1 VAARAIN
8 DPARVLTPAL
18 QGTPPHRT
26 PNEGENNMSV
36 STESNLWLRRFHDAP
51 ESKITLVCFP
61 HAGGS
66 ASFYY
71 PVSDAMHPTLQVIA
85 LQYPGRQDRRQEPCL
100 PSIGEFADQAF
111 AALAPIAGRPLA
123 FFGHSMGA
131 TIAFEVA
138 QRMERQLDVSP
149 VTLFASG
156 RRAPSRRRDENVHQ
170 RNDDGIVAEMQMLSA
185 TDARL
190 LGDPELLRMIL
201 PAIRSDYRAAET
213 YRYEPGPKLRC
224 PIISLVGDSDP
235 KVSVEEAQAWKEH
248 TSGDFEL
255 QVFTGGHFY
264 LSGHQAAVINLI
276 SDHLLW
282 LAP

>member
-1 VAARAIN
+1 M
-8 DPARVLTPAL
+8 P
-18 QGTPPHRT
+18 
-26 PNEGENNMSV
+26 V
-36 STESNLWLRRFHDAP
+36 STDSNLWLRRFHPAP
-51 ESKITLVCFP
+51 QSKINLICFP

-71 PVSDAMHPTLQVIA
+71 PVSDAMQPTLQVIA
-85 LQYPGRQDRRQEPCL
+85 LQYPGRQDRRQEPGL
-100 PSIGEFADQAF
+100 RTIADFADEAF
-111 AALAPIAGRPLA
+111 KALAPIADQPFA

-138 QRMERQLDVSP
+138 LRMEQQLGRSP

-156 RRAPSRRRDENVHQ
+156 RRAPSRHRDETVHQ
-170 RNDDGIVAEMQMLSA
+170 RSDDGIVKEMQLLAA

-213 YRYEPGPKLRC
+213 YRYEPGPKLRS
-224 PIISLVGDSDP
+224 PILALVGDADP
-235 KVSVEEAQAWKEH
+235 KVTVDEAQSWSEH
-248 TSGDFEL
+248 TTGTFEL
-255 QVFTGGHFY
+255 QTFSGGHFY
-264 LSGHQAAVINLI
+264 LAGHQTSVINLI

-282 LAP
+282 LTE